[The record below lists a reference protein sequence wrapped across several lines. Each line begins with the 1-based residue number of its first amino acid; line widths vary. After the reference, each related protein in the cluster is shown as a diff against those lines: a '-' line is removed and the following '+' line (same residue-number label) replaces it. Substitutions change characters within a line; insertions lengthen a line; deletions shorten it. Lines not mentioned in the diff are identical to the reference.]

1 MTEIIGKVKTHT
13 SAYKARCYL
22 CAGVIDALAPH
33 TLTYLERGD
42 AFYDD
47 EDDDEAWDMW
57 SVHSHHACEALLD
70 LAPDIIPED
79 DSGAYERPCQDLVY
93 IYLDTLQ
100 DPRGLLER
108 VEDERH
114 RAWLLA
120 RYERL
125 VALASGQMNL
135 F

>member
-1 MTEIIGKVKTHT
+1 MTEIVGKVKTHT
-13 SAYKARCYL
+13 SAYKSRCYL

-33 TLTYLERGD
+33 TLTYLEAIDRD
-42 AFYDD
+42 DD
-47 EDDDEAWDMW
+47 EDDDDAWDNW

-70 LAPDIIPED
+70 LAPDIVPEGD
-79 DSGAYERPCQDLVY
+79 DGAYERPCQDLVRF
-93 IYLDTLQ
+93 YLDTLQ

-108 VEDERH
+108 VEDEHH

>member
-1 MTEIIGKVKTHT
+1 MTEIVGKVKTHT
-13 SAYKARCYL
+13 TTYKARCYL

-33 TLTYLERGD
+33 TLTHLEHRD
-42 AFYDD
+42 AFRNDH
-47 EDDDEAWDMW
+47 DDDEAWDMW

-79 DSGAYERPCQDLVY
+79 DDWAYERPYQDRVY
-93 IYLDTLQ
+93 TYLDTLQ
-100 DPRGLLER
+100 DPRALLEC
-108 VEDERH
+108 VEDEHH

-120 RYERL
+120 RYEKL
-125 VALASGQMNL
+125 IALASGQMNL

>member
-13 SAYKARCYL
+13 SAYKSRCYL

-33 TLTYLERGD
+33 TLTYLEAIDRD
-42 AFYDD
+42 DD
-47 EDDDEAWDMW
+47 EGDDEAWDRW
-57 SVHSHHACEALLD
+57 SVHSHHACEALLH
-70 LAPDIIPED
+70 LAPDIIPEGD
-79 DSGAYERPCQDLVY
+79 DGAYERPCQDLVY

-100 DPRGLLER
+100 DPRALLER
-108 VEDERH
+108 VEDEHH

>member
-13 SAYKARCYL
+13 TAYKSRCYL

-33 TLTYLERGD
+33 TLTYMEAIGG
-42 AFYDD
+42 DD
-47 EDDDEAWDMW
+47 EDDDDEAWDMW

-70 LAPDIIPED
+70 LARDIIPED
-79 DSGAYERPCQDLVY
+79 DDGAYDRPYQDLVY
-93 IYLDTLQ
+93 TYLDTLQ
-100 DPRGLLER
+100 DPRALLER
-108 VEDERH
+108 VEDEHH

-125 VALASGQMNL
+125 IALTSG
-135 F
+135 